1 MSRYEEDES
10 IAEFTSDDEF
20 DAKVDSDDGQLDEI
34 KENLNNKNDNRLIF
48 WSRIVLVAVILLS
61 SALVAYFTHYFLS
74 EDETEDF
81 EKAFRFHS
89 EEIVRVV
96 NEKTQ
101 DVFSQL
107 KILSNVI
114 ASTAASANA
123 TWPNVTLV
131 DFEIFGSKTMKLT
144 GASMVAFSPLVEEE
158 QRRGWESY
166 SGETKSW
173 MKQGGDVHAQPI
185 RAYIHEGHG
194 QPSETEENVPYS
206 PIWQLSPPPT
216 VSRQ

>member
-10 IAEFTSDDEF
+10 IAEFTSDEEF
-20 DAKVDSDDGQLDEI
+20 DAKRESDNDQLDEI
-34 KENLNNKNDNRLIF
+34 KASLNSKNDNRLIL
-48 WSRIVLVAVILLS
+48 WSRIFLVAVILLS
-61 SALVAYFTHYFLS
+61 SALVAYLTHYFLS
-74 EDETEDF
+74 EDENEDF
-81 EKAFRFHS
+81 ENSFRFHS
-89 EEIVRVV
+89 DEIVRVV

-107 KILSNVI
+107 KILSNVF
-114 ASTAASANA
+114 AATAASANA
-123 TWPNVTLV
+123 SWPNVTLV
-131 DFEIFGSKTMKLT
+131 DFEIFGSKTLKLT

-166 SGETKSW
+166 SGENQSW
-173 MKQGGDVHAQPI
+173 MKQGGDVQAEPI

-194 QPSETEENVPYS
+194 QPSEPEDKVPYS